1 MPTSRTIQSSV
12 LLKWENPPSRFS
24 NTGLSITLATL
35 HLQKRE
41 ELSPS
46 SMEVTGTSG
55 LVPSPQSEAVA
66 SELQEL
72 SLQPAPDPVPLQERK
87 NVLQLKLQQRRTRE
101 ELVSQGIM
109 PPLKSPAAFHEQRR
123 SLERARTEDYL
134 KRKIRCRPE
143 RSELVRM
150 HILEETSAEPSLQAK
165 QLQLKRARLADDL
178 NDKISHRPGPIELVH
193 KNILSVSCPVHS
205 PLDSPKGTGGESS
218 SLDEDSSDAL
228 SPDQPTSHDSPLS
241 AVPQL
246 SPSDVLTQNGDM
258 SPSQFL
264 TQSPPPPPPP
274 PSQVNGSDSS
284 PFPKMTNGMTGTSV
298 NSRTSAGQV
307 KQSQA
312 KSTSERPPQ
321 RPKKP
326 KDNKPKVKKLKYH
339 QYIPP
344 DQKADKER
352 PPQMDSSYAKLL
364 QQQQLFLQLQILSQQ
379 QQHYNY
385 HTILPAPPKPPSE
398 QSPTANSGPSP
409 SRSVPTTT
417 TPTPSSQSG
426 AARQSQTAVGGAKPG
441 TLPANLDEFKVAEL
455 KQELKLRG
463 LTVSGTKNDLI
474 ERLRNY
480 QEQNG
485 GTAAVVKNGMSQP
498 SQQGMTS
505 AVSAVTTSPTTTTT
519 PDHQSGE
526 GGFKLALSS
535 LAHVVPG
542 RVMRFGSTSS
552 SPPVSPTPSERSLA
566 GMSPDETSCNGDM
579 FGEMV
584 SSPLTQLTL
593 HPSPQH
599 PSNVSPLSQPLSKV
613 KEEIQ
618 SSCSLS
624 RPSPATCQP
633 PEPLPGAATDLM
645 DKDQMLQEKDKQI
658 EELTRM
664 LRQKQR
670 LVETLRS
677 QLEQGKMAGGIVSE
691 KEGTESSRT
700 LSEVKPQTLIKAS
713 AIQPPTLPNGTV
725 VKVKKEVEPEEGMD
739 GITEEAQAK
748 KAAQPMQCSQET
760 LLRLQQIHR
769 LQVQQAE
776 QQKQT
781 LQQSQVQPPKV
792 EEAKS
797 NPQKL
802 QQQKKEAHI
811 LLHQQQQLQQLI
823 IQQTQQKQ
831 LQAQQKLAQQKLA
844 QQKLSQQKLV
854 QQNQLR
860 QTQGQVQQSQQKNQ
874 VQLKQVQVQIQKPAV
889 NPTQQRKQLR
899 AQQRQQQRQQTTA
912 VTTQQV
918 TPVFINQQNGTQIH
932 TQAISLD
939 LLKANGTPTLVTDSN
954 GNHYLIALT
963 SNTTDGQ
970 NGVSSLAKT
979 NGRITLQRLQSTPTK
994 LPSSDSQSK
1003 EQPEA
1008 EPVSQPIKK
1017 GQKAGLHLDTNGVPQ
1032 ASLSVTAPPNLQPF
1046 FDDMSDS
1053 ESQNNFSSLKREEV
1067 CPPYD
1072 RHTLFTPPSP
1082 KPNIS
1087 LPTQR
1092 SKENA
1097 LNSQQMD
1104 DLFDILLKSGEIP
1117 GFKAN
1122 PDPSLAPLHSDPPSP
1137 SSLPSQLH
1145 LSPPTPKEPLVSPQP
1160 SVGEPCTGSGRL
1172 EDFLESTTGAP
1183 LLGVEPDGDL
1193 TLIDD
1198 LHSQMLSTPSILDHP
1213 PSPMDTSDLGFST
1226 HSTGLDFG
1234 DPTLDSMDWLDI
1246 SMVGSASGGRGGSE
1260 GGRGGS
1266 GGAGDGG
1273 TSLAPLAPHTPP
1285 SVFSTDFLDSTD
1297 LQLHWE
1303 SCL

>member
-1 MPTSRTIQSSV
+1 MIMLDT
-12 LLKWENPPSRFS
+12 NHC
-24 NTGLSITLATL
+24 LSF
-35 HLQKRE
+35 E
-41 ELSPS
+41 
-46 SMEVTGTSG
+46 
-55 LVPSPQSEAVA
+55 PSPPGSPPMGDDMEKAGLEMDHDRHVYHSLKEGGRSGSA
-66 SELQEL
+66 L
-72 SLQPAPDPVPLQERK
+72 SDDTH
-87 NVLQLKLQQRRTRE
+87 VLQLKLLQRRTRE

-134 KRKIRCRPE
+134 KRKIRSRPE

-193 KNILSVSCPVHS
+193 KNILSVTCTVHS
-205 PLDSPKGTGGESS
+205 PLAEGESS

-228 SPDQPTSHDSPLS
+228 SPDQLTNHDSPVS

-246 SPSDVLTQNGDM
+246 SPPDTLTQNENI
-258 SPSQFL
+258 SLTQFL
-264 TQSPPPPPPP
+264 TQRPPPPPPP
-274 PSQVNGSDSS
+274 PPPQVNGTDSS
-284 PFPKMTNGMTGTSV
+284 PFTKLTNGTAVPVTIT
-298 NSRTSAGQV
+298 NSRPSTGQV
-307 KQSQA
+307 KSQA
-312 KSTSERPPQ
+312 KTSSDRPSH

-326 KDNKPKVKKLKYH
+326 KDSKPKVKKLKYH

-352 PPQMDSSYAKLL
+352 PPAMDSSYAKLL
-364 QQQQLFLQLQILSQQ
+364 HQQQLFLQLQILNQQ

-385 HTILPAPPKPPSE
+385 HTILPAPPKPLTE
-398 QSPTANSGPSP
+398 QPPTTTSGPSP
-409 SRSVPTTT
+409 SRSAPTTT
-417 TPTPSSQSG
+417 TPAAFNQSG
-426 AARQSQTAVGGAKPG
+426 SARQSQTAVGGAKPVF
-441 TLPANLDEFKVAEL
+441 LPANLDEFKVAEL

-463 LTVSGTKNDLI
+463 LTVSGTKNDLL

-485 GTAAVVKNGMSQP
+485 SNAAVLKNGTPQP
-498 SQQGMTS
+498 SHQATTS
-505 AVSAVTTSPTTTTT
+505 AASTVTSSPTYTNT
-519 PDHQSGE
+519 PEHHPE
-526 GGFKLALSS
+526 GGFKLSLSS
-535 LAHVVPG
+535 LAQVVPG

-552 SPPVSPTPSERSLA
+552 SPPVSPSPSERSLA

-599 PSNVSPLSQPLSKV
+599 PSNVTPLSQSLSNV
-613 KEEIQ
+613 KEEIL

-624 RPSPATCQP
+624 RPSPSSSQP
-633 PEPLPGAATDLM
+633 TEPQPGVAMDTV

-677 QLEQGKMAGGIVSE
+677 QLEQGKMTGGIVIAGGD
-691 KEGTESSRT
+691 KCKPTR
-700 LSEVKPQTLIKAS
+700 EVKLQTLIKAS
-713 AIQPPTLPNGTV
+713 AIQPPVFPNGIV

-739 GITEEAQAK
+739 GVTDEEQAK
-748 KAAQPMQCSQET
+748 KPEQPMQCSQET
-760 LLRLQQIHR
+760 LVRLQQIHR

-781 LQQSQVQPPKV
+781 LQQSPTQKV
-792 EEAKS
+792 AEAKS
-797 NPQKL
+797 SPQKL
-802 QQQKKEAHI
+802 QQQKKEAQI

-844 QQKLSQQKLV
+844 QQKLSQQKL
-854 QQNQLR
+854 QQLK

-874 VQLKQVQVQIQKPAV
+874 VQLKQVQVQIQKSAG
-889 NPTQQRKQLR
+889 NPTQQRKQLK
-899 AQQRQQQRQQTTA
+899 AQHRRQQTAA

-918 TPVFINQQNGTQIH
+918 TPVVINQQNGTQIH

-939 LLKANGTPTLVTDSN
+939 LLKANGAPTLVTDSN

-963 SNTTDGQ
+963 SNTPDGQ

-979 NGRITLQRLQSTPTK
+979 NGRITLQRLQSTPSK
-994 LPSSDSQSK
+994 LPSTESKSK

-1008 EPVSQPIKK
+1008 EPVSQPNKK
-1017 GQKAGLHLDTNGVPQ
+1017 GQKAGLHLDTNGAPQ
-1032 ASLSVTAPPNLQPF
+1032 PSLSATAPPNLQPF
-1046 FDDMSDS
+1046 FDEVSDS
-1053 ESQNNFSSLKREEV
+1053 ESQSSLISSLK
-1067 CPPYD
+1067 
-1072 RHTLFTPPSP
+1072 
-1082 KPNIS
+1082 
-1087 LPTQR
+1087 Q
-1092 SKENA
+1092 ENGV
-1097 LNSQQMD
+1097 NSQQMD

-1117 GFKAN
+1117 GFKSN
-1122 PDPSLAPLHSDPPSP
+1122 PDPSLTQLSDPPSP
-1137 SSLPSQLH
+1137 SSPPSPLH
-1145 LSPPTPKEPLVSPQP
+1145 LSPPTPTQPLLSPQP

-1183 LLGVEPDGDL
+1183 LLGLEPDGGL

-1198 LHSQMLSTPSILDHP
+1198 LHSQMLSAPSILDHP
-1213 PSPMDTSDLGFST
+1213 PSPMDTSDLGFSP

-1246 SMVGSASGGRGGSE
+1246 SMVGSSSGVSGGSGGGRGG
-1260 GGRGGS
+1260 RGGEVT
-1266 GGAGDGG
+1266 GDGDGG
-1273 TSLAPLAPHTPP
+1273 TSLTPLAPHTPP
-1285 SVFSTDFLDSTD
+1285 SVFSADFLDSTD